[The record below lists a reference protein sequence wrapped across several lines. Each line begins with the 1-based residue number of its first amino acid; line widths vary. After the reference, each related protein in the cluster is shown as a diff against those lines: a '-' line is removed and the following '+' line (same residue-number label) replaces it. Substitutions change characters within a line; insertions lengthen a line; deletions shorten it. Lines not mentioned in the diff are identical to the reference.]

1 MTCAISVRL
10 LLVVV
15 VIIIEITLVTSKSCA
30 ILENLSCECH
40 SSSNGENQQLTCNN
54 FKSSINGAIEL
65 ANTTGNQA
73 RSFDT
78 FHLTFYDKELN
89 ISSMFIN
96 ALATLFPRSPM
107 IAPKH
112 KPLIKIT
119 LSFHN
124 FQQLHVEDYAFRQLF
139 DGRSDFTTMLA
150 LELTSNGQITFSSMA
165 FSQLTVDRM
174 YLHSSSLEPYSFE
187 EIFNDTNIGDLT
199 LEGETQHGR
208 TGLAQLFA
216 FRLHATSQ

>member
-1 MTCAISVRL
+1 MTCAIYVLL

-15 VIIIEITLVTSKSCA
+15 VTEITLVTSKSCD

-40 SSSNGENQQLTCNN
+40 SSSNGENQQLLCND
-54 FKSSINGAIEL
+54 FKNSIEGAIEL
-65 ANTTGNQA
+65 ANSTGNEM

-78 FHLTFYDKELN
+78 FHLTFYDKEMN

-96 ALATLFPRSPM
+96 ALAALFPRSPT
-107 IAPKH
+107 IAAKK

-124 FQQLHVEDYAFRQLF
+124 FQQLYVEDYAFHQLF
-139 DGRSDFTTMLA
+139 DGRSYFTTMLA
-150 LELTSNGQITFSSMA
+150 LEFTSNGQITFSSMA

-187 EIFNDTNIGDLT
+187 EIFNNTNIGDLT
-199 LEGETQHGR
+199 LEGKTQLYR
-208 TGLAQLFA
+208 TVLAYTCGS
-216 FRLHATSQ
+216 RLYSKHQ